1 VSVVGV
7 ALACALACVEI
18 TDFLT
23 PTLTKT
29 HGVDDARN
37 ATLRVDVDVTFPRMP
52 CQLLYVDAYDESGK
66 HEVDARGRLMK
77 TRLDASGRAIGDYE
91 SAGGVDLGGLVL
103 FQRRP
108 EHANEVREA
117 KADMEGCRVHG
128 DVGGAARGGDA
139 ARVDGAGE
147 L

>member
-1 VSVVGV
+1 M
-7 ALACALACVEI
+7 
-18 TDFLT
+18 
-23 PTLTKT
+23 
-29 HGVDDARN
+29 
-37 ATLRVDVDVTFPRMP
+37 DVTFPRMP

-66 HEVDARGRLMK
+66 HEVDARGRLLK

-108 EHANEVREA
+108 EHAHEVREA
-117 KADMEGCRVHG
+117 KADMEGCRLHG